1 MRWQLQC
8 PLRYSIAVPAAAT
21 IAVPAA
27 VLNYGIYCGAC
38 CGGSYIRGIFGL
50 IRGIF
55 YLLIRRIF
63 FTALFARHFVTA

>member
-1 MRWQLQC
+1 M
-8 PLRYSIAVPAAAT
+8 AV
-21 IAVPAA
+21 AVPAA
-27 VLNYGIYCGAC
+27 VLDYGTC
-38 CGGSYIRGIFGL
+38 CGGSYIRGIFGLIRGIFDL

>member
-1 MRWQLQC
+1 MVDTAC
-8 PLRYSIAVPAAAT
+8 DGS
-21 IAVPAA
+21 
-27 VLNYGIYCGAC
+27 CCAC
-38 CGGSYIRGIFGL
+38 CGGSYIRGIFDLIRGIFGL

>member
-1 MRWQLQC
+1 MRWQLLC
-8 PLRYSIAVPAAAT
+8 LLRYSITAPVAVA

-27 VLNYGIYCGAC
+27 VLDCGTC